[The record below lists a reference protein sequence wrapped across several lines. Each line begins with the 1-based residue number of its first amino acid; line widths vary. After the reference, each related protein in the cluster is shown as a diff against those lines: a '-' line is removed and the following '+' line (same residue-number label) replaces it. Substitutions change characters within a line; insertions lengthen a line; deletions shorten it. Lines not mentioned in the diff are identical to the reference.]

1 MIVTILSQNFPTNFI
16 SISEKHQLVN
26 WVFAINL
33 DTTKK
38 KNNDIDKK
46 IRKDF
51 RENNEKVGL
60 QNTLQL

>member
-1 MIVTILSQNFPTNFI
+1 
-16 SISEKHQLVN
+16 
-26 WVFAINL
+26 VFATNL